1 MLFDHSFKPV
11 LLENYLIFKMG
22 YTTIAKR
29 TQILTL
35 KDQCM
40 SRRKIAAA
48 SGVPL
53 GTVNRICKT
62 RKIEENLQNKRKT
75 GRPHK
80 LGARGGRLIARKVI
94 LQGTGTTVEIP
105 QDLTPKFTSP
115 VSVKTVTKSLRRQGF
130 KAGPKTKKPLL
141 SAVHRQKRMV
151 WLRAHRNWTIE
162 DWKSVVFSDESKFK
176 FFEADSRD

>member
-11 LLENYLIFKMG
+11 HLENYLIFKMG

-35 KDQCM
+35 KDQGM
-40 SRRKIAAA
+40 SQRKIAAA

-75 GRPHK
+75 GRPRK
-80 LGARGGRLIARKVI
+80 LGTREDRLIVRKVI
-94 LQGTGTTVEIP
+94 LQGTGTALEIA
-105 QDLTPKFTSP
+105 QDLAPNFTSP
-115 VSVKTVTKSLRRQGF
+115 V
-130 KAGPKTKKPLL
+130 
-141 SAVHRQKRMV
+141 
-151 WLRAHRNWTIE
+151 
-162 DWKSVVFSDESKFK
+162 
-176 FFEADSRD
+176 